1 MNRKY
6 FVGFY
11 ISFLILLYSGC
22 MKKPNAPSEYVGFD
36 LDLEFHDRSPHSENP
51 GAKTVPNLFKTNK
64 IIEDQVL
71 MLPFESGFGD
81 TAYDR
86 SIYENNALLVNVQWI
101 TFGTN
106 KAIVISESNSY
117 GRVNS
122 NPVLNGTHG
131 IKIAAKI
138 YMFNSVLRQDRIVI
152 DKHDVTGGYTLG
164 VLQDGRPFFRIIQ
177 NLQTTEVISDSI
189 LEINKWYTIRAGF
202 TPNPAVLSV
211 YEKTDTT
218 GVTGLLPVTY
228 NPLLIGAENNLAG
241 SHINNFNGLIDSVS
255 IKTTVDYEDFDFIRV
270 AVIDGNQLINRD
282 SLRAIDPAN
291 IGEFFYRFDFWRHY
305 RTDLDSVL
313 YRPTAAAPPTWAGLR
328 GVWDEYFKVLSEQN
342 LVLKGGYAEGTL
354 NGIVGLNL
362 LTVAAL
368 RNGYVIYYGEGF
380 VLGVKD
386 INTKAHIDLYSPEY

>member
-1 MNRKY
+1 
-6 FVGFY
+6 
-11 ISFLILLYSGC
+11 
-22 MKKPNAPSEYVGFD
+22 MKKPNAPSGYVTFD
-36 LDLEFHDRSPHSENP
+36 LDLKFHERAPQSKNSN
-51 GAKTVPNLFKTNK
+51 TVNVPNLGKTNK

-81 TAYDR
+81 TAYDK

-117 GRVNS
+117 ARVNS

-131 IKIAAKI
+131 IKMAAKV
-138 YMFNSVLRQDRIVI
+138 YMFESLLRQDRIVI

-164 VLQDGRPFFRIIQ
+164 VGQDGRPFFRIRQ

-189 LEINKWYTIRAGF
+189 LQNNKWYTIRAGF
-202 TPNPAVLSV
+202 SPNPAVLSV

-218 GVTGLLPVTY
+218 GVTGYLPVTY

-255 IKTTVDYEDFDFIRV
+255 IRTTVEYEDFDFIRV
-270 AVIDGNQLINRD
+270 AIIDGNQLINKD
-282 SLRAIDPAN
+282 SLRTIDVAN

-305 RTDLDSVL
+305 RSDLDSVL
-313 YRPTAAAPPTWAGLR
+313 YGHIGDKPPTWTGLR

-342 LVLKGGYAEGTL
+342 LILKGGYAEGTL
-354 NGIVGLNL
+354 NGVVGLNL

-368 RNGYVIYYGEGF
+368 RNGYVLYYGEGF